1 MVKSDAPFP
10 RINIDAF
17 GESTELLDALNAA
30 KENRLMNRVTVTKNR
45 GNVHTAVQHYSGGKP
60 VPDLILIEATQL
72 DDEFFASLTQLGGM
86 LPRKTHAIVLGHS
99 NDVRISRRLN
109 ELGTSDYLV
118 PPFSGDELLR
128 AIGGVFNHAN
138 NKSGHVTAIM
148 GAVGGAG
155 ASLIAINLADAI
167 TRMASNVMMVDLNL
181 GFGTTALDL
190 NETTSFDPTHLY
202 ADEVGNIDQ
211 TKIDKSLIQTEN
223 DKIRILPTPPHLSAS
238 GWSPQPANITRLLD
252 ESRALTPTILLD
264 MPCLWAPWTIEC
276 FKNATNAVVVT
287 TPTLQGLNNLK
298 KLVQGLKGL
307 GHTPH
312 VIVNGC
318 GMAKR
323 DEAPIEHFQRVAD
336 GCKLIT
342 VKHDQVFDTASTK
355 GAMIH
360 ALQPKCEAVQVFN
373 LIAADILGRA
383 AVHEAAVTT
392 EVKSSS
398 IISNLLGRFGRRA
411 A

>member
-1 MVKSDAPFP
+1 MAKSDAPFP

-17 GESTELLDALNAA
+17 GESSELLDAINAA
-30 KENRLMNRVTVTKNR
+30 KENRLMNRVTVAKNR
-45 GNVHTAVQHYSGGKP
+45 GNVQTAVQHYTSGKP
-60 VPDLILIEATQL
+60 VPDLILIEAPQI

-86 LPRKTHAIVLGHS
+86 CPSKTHAIVLGHS
-99 NDVRISRRLN
+99 NDVRISRRLH
-109 ELGTSDYLV
+109 EFGTSDYLV

-128 AIGGVFNHAN
+128 AIGRVFNRGN
-138 NKSGHVTAIM
+138 NASGHVTAIM
-148 GAVGGAG
+148 GAVGGSG

-167 TRMASNVMMVDLNL
+167 TRMAANVMMVDLNL

-202 ADEVGNIDQ
+202 SDDVGNIDQ
-211 TKIDKSLIQTEN
+211 TKIDKSLIQTDNE
-223 DKIRILPTPPHLSAS
+223 KIRILPTPPHLSAS

-276 FKNATNAVVVT
+276 FRNATNAVVVT

-307 GHTPH
+307 GHSPF

-323 DEAPIEHFQRVAD
+323 EEAPIEHFQSVAD

-342 VKHDQVFDTASTK
+342 IKHDQIFDTASTK
-355 GAMIH
+355 GSMIH
-360 ALQPKCEAVQVFN
+360 ALQPKSEAVQVFN
-373 LIAADILGRA
+373 LIAADILGRTVA
-383 AVHEAAVTT
+383 REAATAS
-392 EVKSSS
+392 EAKPRSL
-398 IISNLLGRFGRRA
+398 ISNLLGRLNSRA